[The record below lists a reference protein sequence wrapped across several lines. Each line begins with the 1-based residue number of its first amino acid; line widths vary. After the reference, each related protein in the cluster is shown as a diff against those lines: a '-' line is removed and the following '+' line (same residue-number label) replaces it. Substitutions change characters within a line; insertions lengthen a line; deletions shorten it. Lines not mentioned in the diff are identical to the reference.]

1 MQSCYRWIKVERV
14 RHIYSSVCISVL
26 HAFQARFN
34 LIAWQK
40 SLSKELTGLKKVL
53 LRSNSALLQQVEKKT
68 HICVTMQTHIAGDL
82 LLTICW
88 HKLLL
93 MVVLLCIQ
101 FFLCGKCISAMI
113 WASVKF
119 SSILNKFNSF
129 PFLNEEI
136 LVTSYFKFTD
146 WKRRPKSCHATSFP
160 LRFSCV
166 KRPTSHHH

>member
-1 MQSCYRWIKVERV
+1 MGQQNALFLLWIDCCQGRIQIMQSCYRWIKVERV

-93 MVVLLCIQ
+93 IVVLLYI
-101 FFLCGKCISAMI
+101 
-113 WASVKF
+113 F
-119 SSILNKFNSF
+119 SL
-129 PFLNEEI
+129 
-136 LVTSYFKFTD
+136 
-146 WKRRPKSCHATSFP
+146 WKVYICHDMDIGQVFIDI
-160 LRFSCV
+160 
-166 KRPTSHHH
+166 KQI